1 MKSIHE
7 MSNDELENDM
17 RAREKKVIEIL
28 KADAIRVMHALGMG
42 RATPIL
48 ECDLGCLSAVVLC
61 ALELAQTEKGHLDLD
76 AILRWQTIMKPIIS
90 QELAGLRQRRT

>member
-17 RAREKKVIEIL
+17 AAREKKVIEIL
-28 KADAIRVMHALGMG
+28 KADALRVMHAFGMG
-42 RATPIL
+42 RPTPIL
-48 ECDLGCLSAVVLC
+48 ECDLGCLSAVLLC
-61 ALELAQTEKGHLDLD
+61 ALGRAEIEKGQIDLD

-90 QELAGLRQRRT
+90 QELAALRQRRP